1 MRLTVNQLRR
11 IIKEEV
17 GRIMEMEDGDQNKIE
32 SIEDFQTWLNN
43 FRELDSNKKND
54 ETLKLVSGAKWDD
67 RKDYYDVRD
76 GNLFLRSRLLAAIEN
91 YIGELDKL
99 KNLVLPGKIIEVPGP
114 LNQGPIPE
122 DFPIDEINKNPM
134 NPDEKVYESRRRTL
148 RKR

>member
-1 MRLTVNQLRR
+1 MKITINQLRR

-43 FRELDSNKKND
+43 FRELDYNKKTD
-54 ETLKLVSGAKWDD
+54 ETLKQVSDAKGDK
-67 RKDYYDVRD
+67 RKDYYDVRN
-76 GNLFLRSRLLAAIEN
+76 GNLFLRSRLLHAIEN
-91 YIGELDKL
+91 YTEELDKL
-99 KNLVLPGKIIEVPGP
+99 RDLVHPGEIIEVPGP

-122 DFPIDEINKNPM
+122 DFPIDKINKNPM
-134 NPDEKVYESRRRTL
+134 DPDKEVYESRRRTL